1 MSVISTNI
9 VLDGITLALRT
20 AFPDSQIE
28 SNRIEQ
34 GLVSPAFIVLLVSE
48 EQTARV
54 GRHWHRRT
62 RFDISYFPKEKSE
75 ECYDVAN
82 EFYGVLEFITL
93 PGEDLLPGV
102 DISFEVTENILH
114 FFISYSHY
122 VSADIDEEAMEDMII
137 MQGGL
142 I

>member
-1 MSVISTNI
+1 MAEINTNI
-9 VLDGITLALRT
+9 ILDGITLALRK
-20 AFPDSQIE
+20 AFPKSHIE
-28 SNRIEQ
+28 SDTVKQ
-34 GLVSPAFIVLLVSE
+34 GLRPPAFIVLLVSE

-102 DISFEVTENILH
+102 DISFEVT
-114 FFISYSHY
+114 
-122 VSADIDEEAMEDMII
+122 
-137 MQGGL
+137 
-142 I
+142 